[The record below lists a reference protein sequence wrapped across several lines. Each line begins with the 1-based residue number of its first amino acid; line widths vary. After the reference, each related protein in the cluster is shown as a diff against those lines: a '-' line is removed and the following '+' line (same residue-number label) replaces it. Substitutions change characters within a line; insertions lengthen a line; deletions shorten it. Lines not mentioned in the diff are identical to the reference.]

1 MSIIDTLIT
10 NRTQSDVTRWRT
22 LHDKGW
28 GGMTAGEKTEWFA
41 GVKGAYNAADLNR
54 VGEAIEYI
62 ADLFGGFGFPMMI
75 TPKTDWALSL
85 IHI

>member
-54 VGEAIEYI
+54 VGEAMNI
-62 ADLFGGFGFPMMI
+62 
-75 TPKTDWALSL
+75 SL
-85 IHI
+85 ICSAGLDFR

>member
-41 GVKGAYNAADLNR
+41 GVKGAYNAADLNGTLKMQTSGNKAR
-54 VGEAIEYI
+54 RS
-62 ADLFGGFGFPMMI
+62 
-75 TPKTDWALSL
+75 LS
-85 IHI
+85 HEMK